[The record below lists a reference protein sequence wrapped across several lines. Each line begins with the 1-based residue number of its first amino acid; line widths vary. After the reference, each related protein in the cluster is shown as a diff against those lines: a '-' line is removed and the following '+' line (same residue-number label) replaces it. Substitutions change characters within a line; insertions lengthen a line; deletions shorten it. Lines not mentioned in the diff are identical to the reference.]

1 MLFSGDNKF
10 LSIVQGLMAVGLFLQ
25 ILGPVLYTSGSANGV
40 HVYLLLIFPSLLLLI
55 WGVWNKVQLFSKDT
69 MRFLLAAGLFISVC
83 TISAA
88 WGDGE
93 NTVGYVFRK
102 GLVIMLYLSGVI
114 CLVSMASWQNLKW
127 FMIII
132 CAVAAIGAVV
142 SVCYQLVVVNESF
155 GWRTFR
161 IYRMGLGEWV
171 DLGYPVIAGI
181 YFGLFAA
188 LAVCLIVI
196 DSKNNKAVVILGV
209 SVLLLL
215 PYVFLTFSR
224 TSWIAGAV
232 SVGYLSLIFR
242 HRASLVL
249 AACLALIAIV
259 MAAVYHNELLIE
271 LTERQLSNREQ
282 IWVWTLNNI
291 LEHPLLGH
299 GFAHSFWPETVF
311 AHAHNFYLQVLFEQ
325 GIVGLCSFLAM
336 LSVVIHAVWKNKEER
351 WVVGLFA
358 LVIYILMVM
367 MVEIQHVITRPG
379 LYWTVF
385 WFPLALVVGLVNRN
399 ASLNLTL
406 GTQKKLD

>member
-1 MLFSGDNKF
+1 MHFFGNNRF
-10 LSIVQGLMAVGLFLQ
+10 LAIIQGLMVAGLFLQ

-55 WGVWNKVQLFSKDT
+55 WGAWNKIRFFSKDT
-69 MRFLLAAGLFISVC
+69 MRFLLAAGLFMSVC

-88 WGDGE
+88 WGDGD

-102 GLVIMLYLSGVI
+102 SLVIMLYLSAVI
-114 CLVSMASWQNLKW
+114 CLVTMVSRQNLKW
-127 FMIII
+127 FLISL
-132 CAVAAIGAVV
+132 CVVAAIGAVV
-142 SVCYQLVVVNESF
+142 SVFYQLVVVNESF

-181 YFGLFAA
+181 YFGWFAA
-188 LAVCLIVI
+188 LAACLIAI
-196 DSKNNKAVVILGV
+196 DSKNNKAELVLGI
-209 SVLLLL
+209 SILLLL
-215 PYVFLTFSR
+215 PYVFLTLSR

-249 AACLALIAIV
+249 AACLVLIAMV
-259 MAAVYHNELLIE
+259 MAAVYHKELLIE

-291 LEHPLLGH
+291 LEDPMLGH

-325 GIVGLCSFLAM
+325 GVIGLVAFLAM
-336 LSVVIHAVWKNKEER
+336 LSAAIHAVWKNREDR
-351 WVVGLFA
+351 WVVGSFV
-358 LVIYILMVM
+358 LVIYILTVM
-367 MVEIQHVITRPG
+367 LVEIQHVITRPG
-379 LYWTVF
+379 LFWTIF
-385 WFPLALVVGLVNRN
+385 WFPLALVVGMANRN
-399 ASLNLTL
+399 SRL
-406 GTQKKLD
+406 GLVSGRR